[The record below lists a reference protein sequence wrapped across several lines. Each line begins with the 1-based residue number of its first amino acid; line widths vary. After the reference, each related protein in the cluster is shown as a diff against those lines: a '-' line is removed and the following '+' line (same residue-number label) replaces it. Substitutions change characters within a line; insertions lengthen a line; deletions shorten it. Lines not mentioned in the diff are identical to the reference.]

1 MGKGRKS
8 KKNRQAI
15 GKWPK
20 DLNIVLPLLQGV
32 GLTVGI
38 AFLFYKSIYGLVVGG
53 IVIPFWLKL
62 SKKEQENKRKA
73 LLLMEFKEY
82 MMLIV
87 AGLQTGYS
95 LERAVKQSEQEL
107 MKLYSKESL
116 LLPYVHIMNQKLA
129 MNIQLEKAFAEFAE
143 AVEIE
148 EAISLADIIS
158 FAKRSGGDYGKN
170 IRETAMKI
178 EDNLA
183 IKQEIETITTE
194 KRLEL
199 KVMCIMPMG
208 ILGYITLTSSSF
220 IAPLYGNIVGVALMT
235 ACLIV
240 YGFLIMLGR
249 RIIEINV

>member
-1 MGKGRKS
+1 
-8 KKNRQAI
+8 
-15 GKWPK
+15 
-20 DLNIVLPLLQGV
+20 
-32 GLTVGI
+32 
-38 AFLFYKSIYGLVVGG
+38 
-53 IVIPFWLKL
+53 
-62 SKKEQENKRKA
+62 
-73 LLLMEFKEY
+73 
-82 MMLIV
+82 
-87 AGLQTGYS
+87 
-95 LERAVKQSEQEL
+95 

-235 ACLIV
+235 ACLIA